1 MILRRIR
8 ARALPAALA
17 AAAIAIL
24 ATAAAAAVGEETAAP
39 APEPADGL
47 RPVPY
52 GPGELLVFSI
62 DYGPVNAGEASL
74 EVGEIIES
82 GGHLCYPVESK
93 AASNRFFSAFYLVR
107 DKVITHIDVRT
118 LATRY
123 FSKRLREGD
132 YRKNVAIR
140 YDQEA
145 GKARHLDGHDEDVPI
160 GVQDILSAF
169 YYVRTLPLEPGLPAL
184 VTTHSSRKT
193 YDLEVVVHGRER
205 ITVPAGTFDCI
216 VVQPVIQGEGLFQF
230 EGDLTIWLSDDA
242 LRLPVLMKT
251 KVKVGA
257 IDASL
262 KSYRPG
268 RSPQTEVRP

>member
-1 MILRRIR
+1 VILRRLL
-8 ARALPAALA
+8 AVVLLALL
-17 AAAIAIL
+17 
-24 ATAAAAAVGEETAAP
+24 AAAAAVAAGAEPTAP
-39 APEPADGL
+39 ATEPVAAIH
-47 RPVPY
+47 PAPY

-74 EVGEIIES
+74 EVGEVIES
-82 GGHLCYPVESK
+82 GGHPCYPVESR

-107 DKVITHIDVRT
+107 DKVVTHIDVST

-132 YRKNVAIR
+132 YRQNVAIR

-145 GKARHLDGHDEDVPI
+145 GKARHLDGHDEDVPF

-169 YYVRTLPLEPGLPAL
+169 YFVRTLPLEPGEPAR
-184 VTTHSSRKT
+184 VVTHSSRKT
-193 YDLEVVVHGRER
+193 YDLVVDVHGRET

-230 EGDLTIWLSDDA
+230 EGDLTIWLTDDA
-242 LRLPVLMKT
+242 RRLPVLMKT

-268 RSPQTEVRP
+268 RPLNPEIRP

>member
-1 MILRRIR
+1 MNLRRGR
-8 ARALPAALA
+8 AGTLPAALA
-17 AAAIAIL
+17 AAALAVL
-24 ATAAAAAVGEETAAP
+24 ATAPAVAAGAETTASAPDTAAAIH
-39 APEPADGL
+39 
-47 RPVPY
+47 PVPY

-74 EVGEIIES
+74 EVGEVIDS
-82 GGHLCYPVESK
+82 GGHPCYPVESK
-93 AASNRFFSAFYLVR
+93 ATSNRFFSAFYLVR

-140 YDQEA
+140 YEQEA
-145 GKARHLDGHDEDVPI
+145 GKARHLDGHDEDVPT

-169 YYVRTLPLEPGLPAL
+169 YFVRTLPLEPGQPAL

-193 YDLEVVVHGRER
+193 YDLVVNVQGRER
-205 ITVPAGTFDCI
+205 ITVAAGTFDCL

-230 EGDLTIWLSDDA
+230 EGDLTIWLSDDEH
-242 LRLPVLMKT
+242 RLPVLMKT

-262 KSYRPG
+262 KSFRLGRPL
-268 RSPQTEVRP
+268 SSEVRP